1 MLTFESTHEYY
12 MGNDA
17 KLYYCDEHEALI
29 ITRDHQDRLLIN
41 GIDKDTM
48 LKFARKLVQEDLDK
62 TLAKYEN
69 EKVADPE
76 KVDA

>member
-1 MLTFESTHEYY
+1 MALNFETTHEYY
-12 MGNDA
+12 VADA
-17 KLYYCDEHEALI
+17 DLYYCVEHETLI
-29 ITRDHQDRLLIN
+29 VTRDHQDRLLIN
-41 GIDKDTM
+41 GIDHETM
-48 LKFARKLVQEDLDK
+48 LKLARKLIQEDLDK